1 MIHLRLLVL
10 ATGVSAAALVAASG
24 RRADLHRNAR
34 NRTLT
39 TVLLALAGPL
49 VNSRSF
55 SAISTTRNAAI
66 VSESP

>member
-10 ATGVSAAALVAASG
+10 ATGVSAAALVAAS
-24 RRADLHRNAR
+24 DLHRNAR

-39 TVLLALAGPL
+39 TVLLAVAGPL